1 MRDWLR
7 AFHGANATFPASEI
21 AIKVVLSL
29 ALGLLVGFE
38 RQWSNKDI
46 GARTFAMAAPLPLLG
61 SLLGSGELLLAG
73 VAALIVMSSFSPIF
87 AICRLHASWRQL
99 LQLRS

>member
-1 MRDWLR
+1 MHDWLR
-7 AFHGANATFPASEI
+7 AFRGANVTFPASEI

-38 RQWSNKDI
+38 REWSNKDI
-46 GARTFAMAAPLPLLG
+46 GARTFAMTRSLAFLEPCLDPLSCCSPELPFSS
-61 SLLGSGELLLAG
+61 SLS
-73 VAALIVMSSFSPIF
+73 SPIF
-87 AICRLHASWRQL
+87 AICRLNTNWKQP